1 MTPTMKL
8 RFVKRYETI
17 MFSKDTGEHRPV
29 KILQQWWEGFGSDT
43 AINYAHPDAH
53 NLSKNPP
60 GEWRDVE
67 DVNE

>member
-17 MFSKDTGEHRPV
+17 MLSKNTGEHRPV
-29 KILQQWWEGFGSDT
+29 RILQQFWAE
-43 AINYAHPDAH
+43 YDAYGAQIT
-53 NLSKNPP
+53 

-67 DVNE
+67 VVEEKNGG